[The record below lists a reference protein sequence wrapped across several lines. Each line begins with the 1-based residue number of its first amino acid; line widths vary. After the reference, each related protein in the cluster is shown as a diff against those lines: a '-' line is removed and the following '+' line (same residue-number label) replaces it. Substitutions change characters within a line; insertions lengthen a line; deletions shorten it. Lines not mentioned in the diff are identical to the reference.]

1 MLNETVSI
9 TGCLQSENRAE
20 LQSIHQPE
28 YQAGIWRRALPAAL
42 SEASLDLLNS
52 SWESF
57 RFSGPVEELPAQVEQ
72 ADIHPL
78 LKAEVLSQATW
89 FAELMENQPLRLFFG
104 KVQKDMCR
112 RFHTDINTLRL
123 LCTYHGPGTLWV
135 RPDAIDHQKVA
146 KGTNE
151 EMVKDPDG
159 VFQANAGEILLIK
172 GALHEHSQ
180 YGAALHRS
188 PAVQQSGE
196 SRLLLRI
203 DTGGAFNF
211 S

>member
-1 MLNETVSI
+1 MLNETLSI
-9 TGCLQSENRAE
+9 TGCLQSENRAA
-20 LQSIHQPE
+20 LRSIHESE
-28 YQAGIWRRALPAAL
+28 YQAGLWRRVLPATL
-42 SEASLDLLNS
+42 TEASLDLINS
-52 SWESF
+52 DWESF
-57 RFSGPVEELPAQVEQ
+57 RFSGPVEELPARLEQ
-72 ADIHPL
+72 TGIYPL
-78 LKAEVLSQATW
+78 LRAEVLSQAKW
-89 FAELMENQPLRLFFG
+89 FAALMDNQPLQLFFG

-151 EMVKDPDG
+151 EMVKDPGG
-159 VFQANAGEILLIK
+159 VFQADAGEVLLIK
-172 GALHEHSQ
+172 GALHEQSQ

>member
-1 MLNETVSI
+1 MLNETLSI
-9 TGCLQSENRAE
+9 TGCLQSKDRSG
-20 LQSIHQPE
+20 LQHIHQPG
-28 YQAGIWRRALPAAL
+28 YQAGVWRRVLPDSL
-42 SEASLDLLNS
+42 REASLDLLNS

-57 RFSGPVEELPAQVEQ
+57 RFSGPVEELQKQLDQ
-72 ADIHPL
+72 AGIHPL
-78 LKAEVLSQATW
+78 LKAEVLSQAKW
-89 FAELMENQPLRLFFG
+89 FAALMEHQPLRLFFG

-151 EMVKDPDG
+151 EMVKHPDG
-159 VFQANAGEILLIK
+159 VLQAGTGEVLLIK

-188 PAVQQSGE
+188 PAVQQSGQA
-196 SRLLLRI
+196 RLLLRI